1 VLFYIKRYL
10 SLEIVVTLL
19 LGGLG
24 YWGIRRNALPF
35 DLRPTPPRI
44 AFGIAGSLWLALWTL
59 LVQYGYALFKGKVY
73 SRKLTAS
80 LAKEYAH
87 AGPVQILLGGL
98 TAACGEEIFFR
109 GFLQQVLGIIPASLL
124 FMLAHFGKKDIR
136 VVSLWSVFQALY
148 LGLFF
153 IWSKNL
159 LVPMIAHGLFD
170 LGGMIYFR
178 NFMARIEK
186 AA

>member
-10 SLEIVVTLL
+10 SLEIVVTLV

-35 DLRPTPPRI
+35 DLRPTPQRI
-44 AFGIAGSLWLALWTL
+44 AFGIAGSLFLAMWTL
-59 LVQYGYALFKGKVY
+59 LVQNGYALFKGKVY
-73 SRKLTAS
+73 ARGLTAA
-80 LAKEYAH
+80 LAREYAH
-87 AGPVQILLGGL
+87 AGPAQIFLGGL
-98 TAACGEEIFFR
+98 TAAFGEEIFFR
-109 GFLQQVLGIIPASLL
+109 GFLQQTLGLVPASLL
-124 FMLAHFGKKDIR
+124 FMLAHFGKKEIR
-136 VVSLWSVFQALY
+136 IISLWSVFQALY

-178 NFMARIEK
+178 NFMARSETT
-186 AA
+186 A